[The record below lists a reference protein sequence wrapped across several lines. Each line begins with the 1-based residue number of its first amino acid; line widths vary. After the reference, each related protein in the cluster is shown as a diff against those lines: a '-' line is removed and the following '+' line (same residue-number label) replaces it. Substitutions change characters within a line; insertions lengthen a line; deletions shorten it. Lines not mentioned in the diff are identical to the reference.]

1 MLLEQREKL
10 QGGCRL
16 GSEELARYL
25 AVKSAGCNLEEAAEE
40 PGEGREGPAAGDGLA
55 GRAGA
60 KEEASSRRRRTQEA
74 SAETKP
80 ESSSSGSPSNAF
92 KKSLTWAGSLGSAKA
107 NARELSEEKP
117 LAASAERTAAG
128 APSWSSRA
136 VRRAAGSSRRGRTA
150 MSSA

>member
-40 PGEGREGPAAGDGLA
+40 PGEGREGPAADGLA

-136 VRRAAGSSRRGRTA
+136 VRAAGSSRRGRTA